1 MQNSERKIIHVDCD
15 CFYAS
20 VEIRENPDLRG
31 HPVAVGGMPDRRGV
45 IATCN
50 YEARAFGI
58 HSAMASAYACK
69 LCPDLIIIKPHFDLY
84 KTVSRDIHRVF
95 ADYTDII
102 EPLSLDEAYLD
113 VSNCQKC
120 HGSATLIAREI
131 RVKVKEASQIT
142 VSAGVAPNKFLA
154 KIASDWNKPDGLCI
168 VTPDQ
173 IDQFVRPLPVRKL
186 HGVGKATAAR
196 LQRMG
201 VKTCEDLRRFSLADM
216 NQHFGSFGGRLYE
229 MARGLDPRPVET
241 NRRRKSISVENT
253 YDNDLPDIGAVS
265 QQLPAL
271 LNELQAHYEK
281 ISKEYAV
288 SKRFVKIK
296 FSDFTQTTLE
306 KSCILNGSSLYAPD
320 YFMGLAVRAWKRA
333 EKPVRLLGVGF
344 RLHDLKPP
352 KYQTQL
358 ELFEKQYYSC

>member
-58 HSAMASAYACK
+58 HSAMASVYACK
-69 LCPDLIIIKPHFDLY
+69 LCPDLIILKPHFDLY
-84 KTVSRDIHRVF
+84 KAVSRDIHRVF
-95 ADYTDII
+95 ADYTDLI

-113 VSNCQKC
+113 VSDCKKC

-131 RVKVKEASQIT
+131 RVRVKETSQIT

-154 KIASDWNKPDGLCI
+154 KIASDWNKPDGLCV
-168 VTPDQ
+168 VTHDQ
-173 IDQFVRPLPVRKL
+173 IDHFVRQLPVRKL

-196 LQRMG
+196 LKQIG
-201 VKTCEDLRRFSLADM
+201 VETCEDLRRFSLVDM

-229 MARGLDPRPVET
+229 MARGLDPRPVEV

-253 YDNDLPDIGAVS
+253 YDNDLPDISAVPE
-265 QQLPAL
+265 QLPTL
-271 LNELQAHYEK
+271 LNELQTQYEK
-281 ISKEYAV
+281 INKEYAV

-306 KSCILNGSSLYAPD
+306 ELCILNEPSLYAPD
-320 YFMGLAVRAWKRA
+320 YFVGLAVRAWRRA

-352 KYQTQL
+352 DSQEQL
-358 ELFEKQYYSC
+358 ELFEKQYSC